1 MHEYIARLI
10 DAGMPRKIAAF
21 VCSDYNR
28 RGKMDDL
35 ARYVEAVEKENGK
48 VGELE

>member
-10 DAGMPRKIAAF
+10 KAGMPRKIAAF
-21 VCSDYNR
+21 VCADYNR
-28 RGKMDDL
+28 RGKMYDL

-48 VGELE
+48 VADVE